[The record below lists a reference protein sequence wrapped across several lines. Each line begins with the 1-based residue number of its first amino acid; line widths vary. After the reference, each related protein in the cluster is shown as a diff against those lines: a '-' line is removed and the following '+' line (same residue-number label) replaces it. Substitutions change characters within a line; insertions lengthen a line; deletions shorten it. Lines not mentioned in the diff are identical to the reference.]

1 MATLVVELVL
11 PACWLRSV
19 RKNSRHMLQ
28 SNEISMQVES
38 TAFPNILQ
46 EGWLTGVDVI
56 LKQLLNTYL

>member
-1 MATLVVELVL
+1 
-11 PACWLRSV
+11 
-19 RKNSRHMLQ
+19 
-28 SNEISMQVES
+28 MQVES